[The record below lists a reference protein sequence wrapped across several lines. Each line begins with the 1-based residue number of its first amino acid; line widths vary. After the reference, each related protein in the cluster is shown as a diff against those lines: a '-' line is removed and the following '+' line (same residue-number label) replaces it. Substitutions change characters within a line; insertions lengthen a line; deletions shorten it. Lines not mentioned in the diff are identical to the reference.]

1 MTLLK
6 LASEDIKT
14 CQILPSP
21 YIHVPMCIGTC
32 MSIHVHGHIH
42 TLRVR
47 AHACNPYT
55 TMCTC
60 THMYIPVHA
69 HVQVCVHIYI
79 QTHTRMPLHT
89 CMHVCVSTHV
99 HTFPHARTC
108 MPLCMCTHAICSQLH
123 NEYATIDTHTPCLC
137 THSAHIHIRVSGIY
151 ARSFAPSISLRASVT
166 HSLSLPCS
174 THCINTYIYLFTLL
188 LMVLGDYQD
197 FGKYGAR
204 MISESTPTNG

>member
-1 MTLLK
+1 MHVH
-6 LASEDIKT
+6 T
-14 CQILPSP
+14 CAWTHTHIARAR
-21 YIHVPMCIGTC
+21 TC
-32 MSIHVHGHIH
+32 MQSIYNNVYVHTHVYSCACACASMCAHIH
-42 TLRVR
+42 TDTHTHAP
-47 AHACNPYT
+47 AHMYV
-55 TMCTC
+55 CTC
-60 THMYIPVHA
+60 VWTH
-69 HVQVCVHIYI
+69 
-79 QTHTRMPLHT
+79 
-89 CMHVCVSTHV
+89 THV

-151 ARSFAPSISLRASVT
+151 ARSFAPSITLRASVT